1 MTRFPPIAD
10 ADMTADQR
18 AVASE
23 ISSGPRGG
31 VRGPF
36 VALLHNPPLAR
47 RIQAL
52 GEHLRFGTSF
62 SDDLTEIAVLATA
75 RHWTC
80 QNEWVP
86 HAKFAQKA
94 GLPDAVIDAIAKGMP
109 PPGLTGDQAL
119 VLEFAQQTLRAGQP
133 SDTSYDA
140 AQARF
145 GRAGVLD
152 LLALCGYYS
161 MLAMVLNAARLPLA
175 DGVAPPLAPLPS
187 TGDSRFAPQ
196 IK

>member
-1 MTRFPPIAD
+1 MTSRFPVIAD
-10 ADMTADQR
+10 HELTADQR
-18 AVASE
+18 AVVNE
-23 ISSGPRGG
+23 IASGPRGG

-36 VALLHNPPLAR
+36 IALIHNPELTR
-47 RIQAL
+47 RVQAL

-94 GLPDAVIDAIAKGMP
+94 GLPDAVIEAIAIGAP
-109 PPGLTGDQAL
+109 PPGLTADQAL
-119 VLEFAQQTLRAGQP
+119 VLRFAEETLRLGQP
-133 SDTSYDA
+133 AASTYDD

-152 LLALCGYYS
+152 LLALCGYYT
-161 MLAMVLNAARLPLA
+161 MLAMVLNTAQLPLA
-175 DGVAPPLAPLPS
+175 DGVPPPLAPLPP
-187 TGDSRFAPQ
+187 R
-196 IK
+196 